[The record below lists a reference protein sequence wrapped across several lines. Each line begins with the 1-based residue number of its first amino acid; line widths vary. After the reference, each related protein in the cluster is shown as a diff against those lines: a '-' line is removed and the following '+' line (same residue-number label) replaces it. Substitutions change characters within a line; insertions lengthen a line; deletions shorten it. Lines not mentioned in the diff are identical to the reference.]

1 MLSADF
7 AVFNVDQLVTMAPG
21 SAPGAS
27 GPLGVVERAALAA
40 ENGKI
45 VWLGPMAEFH
55 DNVRLGAGATAV
67 NPHGRVVLPG
77 FVDPHTHP
85 IFAGTRVDDFYRRA
99 LGERYAQQLQSGG
112 IMDTVK
118 ATRAAT
124 EDALLQLAFDR
135 AEAFLRNG
143 ITTVEAKTGYGLTRE
158 DEAKSLRVLTR
169 LQRLT
174 PLKVIPAF
182 LGAHVVPAD
191 YEGDADRYVA
201 ELIEEWLPDARGMA
215 GIVDVWCDEGALSV
229 EQCRRILEA
238 ATRMGFQ
245 TTAHA
250 NEMGPYG
257 GVRMAAEIGAL
268 SVDHAVYLTDED
280 MAALAAS
287 RTVAVLLPATTLFLG
302 SDTYAPARRL
312 LEARVRVALGT
323 DFNPGTSYT
332 QNMQLVLT
340 LAVLKLGMTAEEALR
355 AATINAA
362 AAVGMEDRVGSLEVG
377 KFCDLSIFTVE
388 DYRSIPYSL
397 GANLVDAVV
406 AGGEVVVQDGR
417 TVRLASAHPA

>member
-1 MLSADF
+1 
-7 AVFNVDQLVTMAPG
+7 
-21 SAPGAS
+21 
-27 GPLGVVERAALAA
+27 
-40 ENGKI
+40 
-45 VWLGPMAEFH
+45 
-55 DNVRLGAGATAV
+55 
-67 NPHGRVVLPG
+67 
-77 FVDPHTHP
+77 
-85 IFAGTRVDDFYRRA
+85 
-99 LGERYAQQLQSGG
+99 
-112 IMDTVK
+112 
-118 ATRAAT
+118 
-124 EDALLQLAFDR
+124 
-135 AEAFLRNG
+135 
-143 ITTVEAKTGYGLTRE
+143 
-158 DEAKSLRVLTR
+158 
-169 LQRLT
+169 
-174 PLKVIPAF
+174 
-182 LGAHVVPAD
+182 
-191 YEGDADRYVA
+191 
-201 ELIEEWLPDARGMA
+201 MA